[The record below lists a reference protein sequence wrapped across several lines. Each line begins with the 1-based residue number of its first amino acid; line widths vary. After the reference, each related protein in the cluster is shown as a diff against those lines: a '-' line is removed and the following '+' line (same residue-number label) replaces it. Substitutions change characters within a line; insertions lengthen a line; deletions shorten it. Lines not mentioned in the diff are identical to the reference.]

1 MWRRALICIGVS
13 FDLFCLINA
22 ISGGNAGD
30 KIVRAIIAFG
40 GRIGNG
46 NLDSTDDVW
55 TETNCVYYG
64 INILYVSVVGFSE
77 LHSDWIFDQSNHW

>member
-1 MWRRALICIGVS
+1 MDFSIIFRTACEGGFKFASMFRS

-22 ISGGNAGD
+22 ISGGNTGD

-46 NLDSTDDVW
+46 NLDSTDDV
-55 TETNCVYYG
+55 
-64 INILYVSVVGFSE
+64 
-77 LHSDWIFDQSNHW
+77 